1 MNQDIREQAIR
12 YHAEHKGKVEIAS
25 KVKFDNQDDL
35 GMVYTPGM
43 GYVCQEIVKDPEKVW
58 EYTMKANTVAVV
70 SDGSA
75 VLGYGSIGPLPA
87 IPVMEGKA
95 LVFKK
100 FANVDASVLCL
111 DTTDPE
117 EIIFICKQIAPTF
130 GGIHLEDI
138 KAPEC
143 FHIENRLKELLDIPV
158 FHDDQHGTAIV
169 ALAALINAMK
179 VTGKEWDKVKV
190 VINGAGAAGIAIA
203 KILLTKGVKNMIVVD
218 SKGAIYPGREDMNP
232 YKDELAEQTN
242 PAREVGQLAYV
253 IEGADVFIGVSKA
266 GVLSEAMVRSMAPDP
281 IVFALANPIP
291 EIEPEVALRAG
302 AKVVAT
308 GRPDHPN
315 QVNNVLAFPGVFRG
329 ALDIRARDITPQ
341 MNLAAAEA
349 LAALV
354 TEPTTEKIIPLAFD
368 PGVAEAVAEAVKKAY
383 KG

>member
-1 MNQDIREQAIR
+1 
-12 YHAEHKGKVEIAS
+12 
-25 KVKFDNQDDL
+25 
-35 GMVYTPGM
+35 
-43 GYVCQEIVKDPEKVW
+43 
-58 EYTMKANTVAVV
+58 
-70 SDGSA
+70 
-75 VLGYGSIGPLPA
+75 
-87 IPVMEGKA
+87 
-95 LVFKK
+95 
-100 FANVDASVLCL
+100 
-111 DTTDPE
+111 
-117 EIIFICKQIAPTF
+117 
-130 GGIHLEDI
+130 
-138 KAPEC
+138 
-143 FHIENRLKELLDIPV
+143 DIPV

-266 GVLSEAMVRSMAPDP
+266 GVLSEAMVRSMASDP